1 MGIVPTI
8 VIFCTDKLL
17 FRWHTRK
24 AGFHCA
30 QEHLKTG
37 EVSQTQENN
46 TIDKS
51 GKSTKPK
58 ISKKA
63 LCGIGVGV
71 GGAIVGI
78 VAAPLV
84 LSAAGFTAGG
94 VAAGSIAAWAQS
106 VIYGGA
112 TTGIFSLLQSAGAAG
127 LGVAGNAV
135 AGAVG
140 AAAGAGLG
148 VAGNAAAEKI
158 KDATAQSSETEAND
172 KSKPKPN

>member
-1 MGIVPTI
+1 M
-8 VIFCTDKLL
+8 
-17 FRWHTRK
+17 
-24 AGFHCA
+24 
-30 QEHLKTG
+30 KT
-37 EVSQTQENN
+37 QTQENN
-46 TIDKS
+46 TIDKI
-51 GKSTKPK
+51 GKSTKSK

-63 LCGIGVGV
+63 LCGIGVGI

-78 VAAPLV
+78 AAAPLV

-94 VAAGSIAAWAQS
+94 VAAGSIAASAQS

-148 VAGNAAAEKI
+148 VAGNATAEKI
-158 KDATAQSSETEAND
+158 KDATAQSSETESND
-172 KSKPKPN
+172 ESKPKPS

>member
-1 MGIVPTI
+1 M
-8 VIFCTDKLL
+8 
-17 FRWHTRK
+17 
-24 AGFHCA
+24 
-30 QEHLKTG
+30 KT
-37 EVSQTQENN
+37 QTQENN

-135 AGAVG
+135 G